1 MPYIK
6 NNVPQNFFYS
16 ANKGKFLRIVCST
29 LCLKDFIPKAK
40 KVKERIK
47 EQDPNRVTTRTSLK
61 K

>member
-1 MPYIK
+1 MSLIESNLPPK
-6 NNVPQNFFYS
+6 MFYS
-16 ANKGKFLRIVCST
+16 AIKGKFLRIACST

-40 KVKERIK
+40 KVKKRIK